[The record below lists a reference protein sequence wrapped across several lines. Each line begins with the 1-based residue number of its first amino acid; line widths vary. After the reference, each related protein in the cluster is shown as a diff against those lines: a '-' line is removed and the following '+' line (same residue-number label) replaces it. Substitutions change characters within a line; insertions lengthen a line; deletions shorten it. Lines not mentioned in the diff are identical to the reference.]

1 MDTLRPGA
9 RRIVERV
16 QEELGQTC
24 SENLHGRSSC
34 LPEVHGADADHSVH
48 RKPTSHQEDPHPPR
62 SLPGAIKTSTE
73 GATQGLSVRLAIQ
86 SIPGLR
92 GQSSHRS

>member
-16 QEELGQTC
+16 EEELGQTC
-24 SENLHGRSSC
+24 SANLRGRSSC

-48 RKPTSHQEDPHPPR
+48 RKPGDCQEDPHPPR
-62 SLPGAIKTSTE
+62 SLPCAIKTSTD
-73 GATQGLSVRLAIQ
+73 GSTQ
-86 SIPGLR
+86 
-92 GQSSHRS
+92 